1 MYTINTVYS
10 NLQNKQ
16 GSIWYLGRFKQ
27 ISVDFPFTMIQVNL
41 SKEIKNE

>member
-1 MYTINTVYS
+1 MYTMNTVYS

-16 GSIWYLGRFKQ
+16 GIIWCLGRFKR

-41 SKEIKNE
+41 SKEIKTE